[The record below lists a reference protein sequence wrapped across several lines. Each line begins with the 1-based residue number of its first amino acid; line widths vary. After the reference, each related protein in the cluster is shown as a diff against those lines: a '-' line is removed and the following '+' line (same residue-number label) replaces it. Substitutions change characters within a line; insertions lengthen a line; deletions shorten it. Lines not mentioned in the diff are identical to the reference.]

1 MCKSLG
7 ELSQLKAV
15 YKSDFIPSEDNLKS
29 YRRRVED
36 LEFTLVSLLWL
47 NSVLKDVP
55 KFLMYDTYVFLFCSL
70 FRMSVDLSFKICVAR
85 YRRSG

>member
-7 ELSQLKAV
+7 EVSQLKTV

-36 LEFTLVSLLWL
+36 LEFTLVSLA
-47 NSVLKDVP
+47 S
-55 KFLMYDTYVFLFCSL
+55 T
-70 FRMSVDLSFKICVAR
+70 MS
-85 YRRSG
+85 